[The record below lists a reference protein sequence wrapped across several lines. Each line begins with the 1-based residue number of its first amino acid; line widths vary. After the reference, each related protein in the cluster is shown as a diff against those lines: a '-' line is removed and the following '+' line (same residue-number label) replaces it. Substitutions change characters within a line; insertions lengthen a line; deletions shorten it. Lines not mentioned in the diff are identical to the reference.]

1 MENPKVRFRILKEI
15 EKTRIAISSDTEA
28 NLSIE
33 NINGD
38 DCLEQDFDRSEYE

>member
-33 NINGD
+33 NIHGD